1 MQTVAESPLRN
12 NNYAHRILNTKPS
25 KIFIISNIICSSSKI
40 YCHSVCHSKGQ
51 KEGVKWGQ
59 FQSVEIL
66 VKKKDAISFD
76 FRIF

>member
-1 MQTVAESPLRN
+1 MT
-12 NNYAHRILNTKPS
+12 IG
-25 KIFIISNIICSSSKI
+25 KI
-40 YCHSVCHSKGQ
+40 YCHSICHSKGL
-51 KEGVKWGQ
+51 KEGVNWGQ

>member
-1 MQTVAESPLRN
+1 ML
-12 NNYAHRILNTKPS
+12 KG
-25 KIFIISNIICSSSKI
+25 KI
-40 YCHSVCHSKGQ
+40 YCHSVCHSNGQ